1 MRIVFAGTPD
11 LAVPSL
17 RALSRAGHEIAA
29 VVTRPDARSGRG
41 KQLVSSPVARA
52 AEEMGIAVLKPEHPR
67 DPGFADQ
74 LARLSP
80 GPAPSSRTGDC
91 CRSRCSIWFPTD
103 GSTCTSPCCRHG
115 VAPHRYSGH

>member
-52 AEEMGIAVLKPEHPR
+52 AEEM
-67 DPGFADQ
+67 
-74 LARLSP
+74 
-80 GPAPSSRTGDC
+80 
-91 CRSRCSIWFPTD
+91 
-103 GSTCTSPCCRHG
+103 
-115 VAPHRYSGH
+115 